1 MRVSHFSIPALR
13 LLTIS
18 SLFLALSFGLYLIVF
33 LLADF
38 GAPAQ
43 AQTAPSQQLGTM
55 EAGPST
61 TVAGGRQVKRL
72 APLRR
77 SDVPEGSRI
86 SLVADAALNDYVA
99 YRKDDDFYVV
109 IPRAAAPALRD
120 ELRGRGFAGAEVSRR
135 GDDVLLSFHLEPGAT
150 VRVNQNFNRLDV
162 TFAVRGESNSGAA
175 QSVES
180 IARAEPSP
188 TPPPTGQGEE
198 LPGRAEASV
207 EPKTTDETEIAES
220 PVTAALTATSTPT
233 TSGAG
238 GAPTSDTK
246 FAGTLPP
253 EKAQPVRLVRFA
265 QAPVIDGKL
274 DEEVWKQAAVLKD
287 FYQTQPGDNIAP
299 SKPTVVLLGYD
310 AKTLYVGFH
319 AYDEPDKVRATV
331 AKRDNVFDDDNVRIL
346 LDTFNDQRRAYSLVF
361 NPLGVQ
367 ADGFLIEGQGED
379 YSVDIVMESKGSL
392 TSDGYIVEVAIPF
405 KSLRY
410 FAGKDQ
416 LWGLHAFRRI
426 KRFNNEQNSWMPISR
441 ENASFLSQEGRLI
454 GLVDIST
461 EHTLEVIPSLT
472 LSETGKTTRSIPRDV
487 RLANRSLVDPGRF
500 INEPIKFDPGVT
512 VKYGITPTVTLDFA
526 LNPDFAQVEADQTV
540 VTANQRFPIFF
551 EEKRPFFLEGI
562 DYFQTRMTAVHT
574 RSIVDPDVAV
584 KLTGKRG
591 RNTFG
596 LLLASDNAPG
606 NFSEEEIEDPDFTSD
621 NLIDKNAYIGVL
633 RLKRDIGKE
642 SNIGMIAT
650 SYNFIERHNQLG
662 GIDGRFRLDPKTIF
676 EFQVLGTTSNRFFFD
691 PDLNENVYRKGNAL
705 GYSWIYD
712 YTGRNFGYF
721 VAGSGRTRD
730 YRADVGFTRRVNTN
744 LNEGAV
750 RFSTDPDPKA
760 KIISHRLTN
769 YSAINYDWQGRSQN
783 WITET
788 QYSLTF
794 PLQTFVQV
802 GFNLG
807 YERIFEDE
815 FGARRRAGLTG
826 AFFGEDSER
835 STNRRGAFF
844 YGESLP
850 SKKYSGSLFIG
861 YNHGVLDL
869 DFGGGSRFP
878 RISPAALLDP
888 DAPQDPGPG
897 NALDIEATF
906 TYQPTDAWRS
916 SLNYIKARL
925 VRHDTGLV
933 AFDDNIF
940 ALRSTYQFTRF
951 TFARAR
957 VDYDTLASSVRGQFL
972 LGWAPNPGTSFYVG
986 YNDDLNLN

>member
-1 MRVSHFSIPALR
+1 MKRETHFFIPVFRNLFRSHTGSSSVAVSNARGTKGRGGRTHRRSPTIYI
-13 LLTIS
+13 LTGL
-18 SLFLALSFGLYLIVF
+18 SLFLALSSGLYAVVF
-33 LLADF
+33 LLADVV
-38 GAPAQ
+38 AVAR
-43 AQTAPSQQLGTM
+43 AQTSPSQQLGTID
-55 EAGPST
+55 AGPST
-61 TVAGGRQVKRL
+61 SLTDARVKRL
-72 APLRR
+72 TPLRR
-77 SDVPEGSRI
+77 SDAPEGSRI

-99 YRKDDDFYVV
+99 YRNGDDFYVV
-109 IPRAAAPALRD
+109 IPRAVAPAVRE
-120 ELRGRGFAGAEVSRR
+120 ELRGRGFMGAEVSRR
-135 GDDVLLSFHLEPGAT
+135 DNDVLLSFRLEPGAT
-150 VRVNQNFNRLDV
+150 VRVAQNFNRLDV
-162 TFAVRGESNSGAA
+162 IFAVRGDSDSEAA
-175 QSVES
+175 QTARS
-180 IARAEPSP
+180 IAAPSP
-188 TPPPTGQGEE
+188 APPTGQEE
-198 LPGRAEASV
+198 ETPGQAVASV
-207 EPKTTDETEIAES
+207 ETKTPDQTDTAAETKIADS
-220 PVTAALTATSTPT
+220 PVTAALTAAATPAASTGDGN
-233 TSGAG
+233 SKSSASAAGLAGA
-238 GAPTSDTK
+238 
-246 FAGTLPP
+246 LPP

-331 AKRDNVFDDDNVRIL
+331 AKRDAVFEDDNVRIL

-441 ENASFLSQEGRLI
+441 ENASFLSQEGRLT

-472 LSETGKTTRSIPRDV
+472 LSETGTRKRTILPSVLD
-487 RLANRSLVDPGRF
+487 ANPTLTDPGRF
-500 INEPIKFDPGVT
+500 VNEPVKFDPGVT

-540 VTANQRFPIFF
+540 VTTNQRFPIFF

-562 DYFQTRMTAVHT
+562 DYFRTPMTAVHT
-574 RSIVDPDVAV
+574 RAIVDPDIAA

-596 LLLASDNAPG
+596 LLLASDSSPG
-606 NFSEEEIEDPDFTSD
+606 NFSQEEQEDPDFEHR
-621 NLIDKNAYIGVL
+621 NLVDKNAYIAVL
-633 RLKRDIGKE
+633 RLKRDIGRE
-642 SNIGMIAT
+642 SNIGLIAT

-662 GIDGRFRLDPKTIF
+662 GVDGRFRLDPKTIF

-712 YTGRNFGYF
+712 FTGRNFGYF

-744 LNEGAV
+744 LNEAAV
-750 RFSTDPDPKA
+750 RFSTDPNPKA
-760 KIISHRLTN
+760 LIISHRLTN
-769 YSAINYDWQGRSQN
+769 YSAINYDWKGRSQN
-783 WITET
+783 LITET
-788 QYSLTF
+788 QYSLSL
-794 PLQTFVQV
+794 PRQTFVQV

-815 FGARRRAGLTG
+815 FGARRRPGLAG
-826 AFFGEDSER
+826 AFFGEDSGR
-835 STNRRGAFF
+835 STNRRGAF
-844 YGESLP
+844 
-850 SKKYSGSLFIG
+850 
-861 YNHGVLDL
+861 
-869 DFGGGSRFP
+869 
-878 RISPAALLDP
+878 
-888 DAPQDPGPG
+888 
-897 NALDIEATF
+897 
-906 TYQPTDAWRS
+906 
-916 SLNYIKARL
+916 
-925 VRHDTGLV
+925 
-933 AFDDNIF
+933 
-940 ALRSTYQFTRF
+940 
-951 TFARAR
+951 
-957 VDYDTLASSVRGQFL
+957 
-972 LGWAPNPGTSFYVG
+972 
-986 YNDDLNLN
+986 